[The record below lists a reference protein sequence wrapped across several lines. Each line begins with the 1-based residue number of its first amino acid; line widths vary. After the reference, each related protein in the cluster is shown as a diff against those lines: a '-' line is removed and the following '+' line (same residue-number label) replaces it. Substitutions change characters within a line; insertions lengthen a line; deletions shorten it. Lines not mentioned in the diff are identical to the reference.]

1 MVQLRE
7 AADAPSPFHGMPGVG
22 PSDQEAVKEDWQ
34 GLPVA
39 TPEGAVGLVAVGGEG
54 YGGCFRVSGGHEGGV
69 QGVGWEGKGG

>member
-7 AADAPSPFHGMPGVG
+7 VADAPSPLHGVPNVG
-22 PSDQEAVKEDWQ
+22 PSDQEAVEEDWQ

-39 TPEGAVGLVAVGGEG
+39 APEGAVGWWLWGERATEAVLEYLGDT
-54 YGGCFRVSGGHEGGV
+54 RV